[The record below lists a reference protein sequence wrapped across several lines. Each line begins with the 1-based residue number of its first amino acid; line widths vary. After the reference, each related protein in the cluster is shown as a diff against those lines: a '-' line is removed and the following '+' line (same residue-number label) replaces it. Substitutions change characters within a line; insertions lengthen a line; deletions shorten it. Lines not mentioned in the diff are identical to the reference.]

1 MHQRRTFLK
10 KLSDS
15 SLYILTIG
23 AFLNHPL
30 KGWAKWNKEAFQA
43 KVFQKSVKAIYGST
57 PIESTDQIKIEAPDV
72 AENGLSVPVS
82 VSSSI
87 KQVENLSI
95 FIENNPLPLIANY
108 HLKDGMIPEFSL
120 RVKVAKSS
128 NIHVMVKTADK
139 LYSSSR
145 KIQVTLGGCAE
156 D

>member
-1 MHQRRTFLK
+1 MLQRRTFLK

-30 KGWAKWNKEAFQA
+30 KGWAKWNQEAFQA
-43 KVFQKSVKAIYGST
+43 KEFQKSVKAIYDST

-87 KQVENLSI
+87 KQIENLSI

-108 HLKDGMIPEFSL
+108 HLKEGMIPEFSM
-120 RVKVAKSS
+120 RGKVAKSS
-128 NIHVMVKTADK
+128 NIHVMVQTADK
-139 LYSSSR
+139 LYSSTR

>member
-1 MHQRRTFLK
+1 HLPYKNIK
-10 KLSDS
+10 KS
-15 SLYILTIG
+15 
-23 AFLNHPL
+23 N
-30 KGWAKWNKEAFQA
+30 Q
-43 KVFQKSVKAIYGST
+43 AIYGST
-57 PIESTDQIKIEAPDV
+57 PNESTDQIKIEAPDV

-128 NIHVMVKTADK
+128 NIHVMVQTADK
-139 LYSSSR
+139 LYSSTR

>member
-1 MHQRRTFLK
+1 MLPRRTFLK
-10 KLSDS
+10 KLPDS
-15 SLYILTIG
+15 SIYILTLG
-23 AFLNHPL
+23 SFLNHPL
-30 KGWAKWNKEAFQA
+30 KGWAKWNQEAFKA

-57 PIESTDQIKIEAPDV
+57 PIESTDQIKIDAPDV

-128 NIHVMVKTADK
+128 NIHIMVKPSDK

>member
-1 MHQRRTFLK
+1 MLQRRTFLK

-30 KGWAKWNKEAFQA
+30 KGWAKWNQEAFQA
-43 KVFQKSVKAIYGST
+43 KEFQKSVKAIYGST

-87 KQVENLSI
+87 KQIENLSI
-95 FIENNPLPLIANY
+95 FIENNPWALRDLSQRFIELINRKTVSYTHLTLPTSDL
-108 HLKDGMIPEFSL
+108 
-120 RVKVAKSS
+120 V
-128 NIHVMVKTADK
+128 
-139 LYSSSR
+139 
-145 KIQVTLGGCAE
+145 
-156 D
+156 

>member
-1 MHQRRTFLK
+1 MLQRRTFLK

-30 KGWAKWNKEAFQA
+30 KGWAKWNQEAFQA
-43 KVFQKSVKAIYGST
+43 KEFQKSVKAIYGST

-87 KQVENLSI
+87 KQIENLSI

-108 HLKDGMIPEFSL
+108 HLKEEMIPEFSM

-128 NIHVMVKTADK
+128 NIHVMVQTADK
-139 LYSSSR
+139 LYSSTR